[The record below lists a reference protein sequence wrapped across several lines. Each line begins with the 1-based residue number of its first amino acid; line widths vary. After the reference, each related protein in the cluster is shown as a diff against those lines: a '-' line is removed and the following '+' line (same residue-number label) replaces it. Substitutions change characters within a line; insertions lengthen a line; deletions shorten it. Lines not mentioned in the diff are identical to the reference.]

1 MKQTIISV
9 IGPSGC
15 GKSQYINFVYN
26 QLRRNGYTV
35 WNPSL
40 LEKNVPQFL
49 ETLDSKAQF
58 ILLHV
63 GTAGGANMRIEFHD
77 DSGPM
82 DLIGAL
88 YGEEENP

>member
-15 GKSQYINFVYN
+15 GKSQYISFVYN

-58 ILLHV
+58 ILLHI
-63 GTAGGANMRIEFHD
+63 GTSAGANMRIEFHD
-77 DSGPM
+77 SSGPM

-88 YGEEENP
+88 YGEEEKP